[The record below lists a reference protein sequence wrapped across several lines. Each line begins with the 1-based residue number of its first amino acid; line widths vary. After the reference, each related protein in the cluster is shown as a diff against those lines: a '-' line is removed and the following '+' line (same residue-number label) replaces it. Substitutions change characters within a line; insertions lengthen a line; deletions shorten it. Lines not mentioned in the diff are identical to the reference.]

1 VCYYCA
7 VAERGKVHVL
17 VVDDEESIRTLLADA
32 LTEEGYEPRTAASAH
47 EALAAVDRR
56 VPDVIVL
63 DMRMPDD
70 GPRFKADLR
79 RRSLH
84 APIVATSASRE
95 GAQWAAALGA
105 PFIAKPFVLD
115 DFFSK
120 LRFALAEE
128 EPDRSSEGEFL

>member
-1 VCYYCA
+1 VCYYCR
-7 VAERGKVHVL
+7 VAKRAKVDVL
-17 VVDDEESIRTLLADA
+17 VVDDEEPIRALLADA
-32 LTEEGYEPRTAASAH
+32 LKEEGYDPRTAASAD

-56 VPDVIVL
+56 TPDVIVL

-70 GPRFKADLR
+70 GPRFKAELK
-79 RRSLH
+79 RRSLN

-105 PFIAKPFVLD
+105 PFVAKPFVLD

-120 LRFALAEE
+120 LRFALADPE
-128 EPDRSSEGEFL
+128 DRS

>member
-1 VCYYCA
+1 M
-7 VAERGKVHVL
+7 AEGAKTYVL

-32 LTEEGYEPRTAASAH
+32 LAEEGYEARTAASTN
-47 EALAAVDRR
+47 EALSTVDRR

-70 GPRFKADLR
+70 GPRFKSELR
-79 RRSLH
+79 RRSLN

-115 DFFSK
+115 DFFST

-128 EPDRSSEGEFL
+128 DPDRS